1 MIRRV
6 EAAREAMAAAGVE
19 LLAVSPS
26 DDLRYLVGFSPT
38 ADERPCALLVGAA
51 GAVFV
56 VPALNA
62 AQSEAALP
70 DLDVVAWTDADGAR
84 GAFAAAL
91 GRFPPPRR
99 AAVDGTMRADV
110 LLLLQSLLPSAAFV
124 PATAVLGELRLRKD
138 AGEVDALVRAAA
150 AADAAMRA
158 ALEACVEGARESDVA
173 GAATAALGAA
183 GAETPFASVASGPNG
198 AFPHHHT
205 GTRVLQRGDLVTVDL
220 GGRVANYWCD
230 LTRMAHVGEPDE
242 RDRELHDVVERA
254 VRAALGA
261 ARAGATCAD
270 VDAAARAVIGDAGYA
285 HAFVHRTGHG
295 LGVSL
300 HEPPWIM
307 AGNAQPLEPG
317 MVFSIEP
324 GLYFP
329 GDRGLRLEEIVVV
342 TDGGCR
348 VLGTLPRDVHVA

>member
-1 MIRRV
+1 
-6 EAAREAMAAAGVE
+6 
-19 LLAVSPS
+19 
-26 DDLRYLVGFSPT
+26 
-38 ADERPCALLVGAA
+38 
-51 GAVFV
+51 
-56 VPALNA
+56 
-62 AQSEAALP
+62 
-70 DLDVVAWTDADGAR
+70 VVAWTDADGAR

-242 RDRELHDVVERA
+242 RDRELHDAVE
-254 VRAALGA
+254 
-261 ARAGATCAD
+261 
-270 VDAAARAVIGDAGYA
+270 RAVIGDAGYA